1 MNKILILGSNGYFG
15 TVLLILKKRIKCE
28 GTDIDYFKDC
38 NLFKKKTYKT
48 LTYVH
53 HY

>member
-15 TVLLILKKRIKCE
+15 TVLLEYLKKGLKCE

-38 NLFKKKTYKT
+38 NLFKKIIK
-48 LTYVH
+48 L
-53 HY
+53 